1 MRFALRNKQKIEKA
15 LSDDCLSQIV
25 LSLKQYFSDNREIE
39 TKDIA
44 GEPYPVLIINNA
56 TKEGSIE
63 FYVVGR
69 QYDVYRLAFKRF
81 IVTDI
86 DVVSKTKSIEN

>member
-25 LSLKQYFSDNREIE
+25 LSLKQYFSDNQEME

-56 TKEGSIE
+56 TTEGSIE
-63 FYVVGR
+63 FYVLGR
-69 QYDVYRLAFKRF
+69 QYDVSRLAFKRF
-81 IVTDI
+81 IAPDTNVR
-86 DVVSKTKSIEN
+86 SKTKSIEN